1 MELANEAP
9 HAYIPFHLAVKSSQ
23 PRDYVIVDANLA
35 FFLLMCKCLWKIFD
49 KKVYFPR
56 EIGIKS
62 VILQTKSI
70 QDMIYSRMSAKVK
83 GFAAGVIA
91 AVCYGTNPLGTLPLY
106 EEGIHTGSVLFY
118 RYAIALLIFALMMV
132 YRGESF
138 RVKWGHAIRFLCL
151 GSFFAFS
158 SIALYL
164 SFLYMEAGVASTLLF
179 VYPIMTAVLMTTFF
193 HEHVTWQTA
202 LSILMALLGVALLY
216 RGDGGVVLDPTGF
229 VLVMASSL
237 LYAVYIVSVNR
248 WQTDMSFLKFTFY
261 VSLAGLLSILVF
273 TWFSGEN
280 LQLLHGVKQ
289 WGCALQL
296 ALLPTVF
303 SLFFMTI
310 SINAI
315 GSTPAAI
322 MGALE
327 PVTAVF
333 IGVLVFHES
342 FTLRLAVGIALILVA
357 VTLVVLRKKS

>member
-1 MELANEAP
+1 
-9 HAYIPFHLAVKSSQ
+9 
-23 PRDYVIVDANLA
+23 
-35 FFLLMCKCLWKIFD
+35 
-49 KKVYFPR
+49 
-56 EIGIKS
+56 
-62 VILQTKSI
+62 
-70 QDMIYSRMSAKVK
+70 
-83 GFAAGVIA
+83 
-91 AVCYGTNPLGTLPLY
+91 
-106 EEGIHTGSVLFY
+106 
-118 RYAIALLIFALMMV
+118 
-132 YRGESF
+132 
-138 RVKWGHAIRFLCL
+138 
-151 GSFFAFS
+151 
-158 SIALYL
+158 
-164 SFLYMEAGVASTLLF
+164 
-179 VYPIMTAVLMTTFF
+179 MTAVLMTAFF

-248 WQTDMSFLKFTFY
+248 WQTDMSSLKFTFY

-342 FTLRLAVGIALILVA
+342 FTLRLVVGIALILVA